1 MSSSGEYE
9 YFVDQGF
16 GNEATTTRSDWNN
29 LGPNGFER
37 KREVKPL
44 GSSHHL
50 VVGNTQGRQFLP
62 PNPLTA
68 HPCRF
73 PAPRNTPLYD
83 ADILSAYKASLVVV
97 SAYMRASGCTPL

>member
-16 GNEATTTRSDWNN
+16 GNEAATTQSDWNN

-37 KREVKPL
+37 KREVEPL

-62 PNPLTA
+62 PNP

-73 PAPRNTPLYD
+73 SAPLYD

-97 SAYMRASGCTPL
+97 SAHMRASGCTPL